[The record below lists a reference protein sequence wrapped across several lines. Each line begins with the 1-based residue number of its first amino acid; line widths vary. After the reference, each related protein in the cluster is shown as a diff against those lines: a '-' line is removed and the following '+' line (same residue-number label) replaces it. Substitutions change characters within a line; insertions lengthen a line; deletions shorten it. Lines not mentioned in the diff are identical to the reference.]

1 MRRVLAFLAMA
12 IAAPLAAQPE
22 TQPDGAT
29 DGIPVTEVLAQSC
42 SAHKFETKVQ
52 FTAPNGERRQS
63 NVKMCGTVGQTDAQW
78 ANTLRDAAKKVRTND
93 SMPEEAKQQVIA
105 AITAEVAKLD
115 ASSAAT
121 APVTAF
127 TLPKGPVK
135 EATPSPAGGLEGY
148 SSFQPLPPPIPPA
161 APAVAATSLPSSK
174 VAAVTVAPTTILPAI
189 PPPRLT
195 ILCGLTTDL
204 RDPGPCT
211 TLERTTQ
218 LQVRADENLPAG
230 LQLRFVRKGDI
241 RGSINLAALRQGQT
255 VMLRTPSKLCSGV
268 LRTTAEIEIVKVGGA
283 SGAGQ
288 LLDKRG
294 PFDLRC

>member
-1 MRRVLAFLAMA
+1 MRAVLAILGMA
-12 IAAPLAAQPE
+12 IVAPLAAQPAS
-22 TQPDGAT
+22 QPDLAGGNA
-29 DGIPVTEVLAQSC
+29 PVDQVLAQSC

-52 FTAPNGERRQS
+52 FTAANGERRQS
-63 NVKMCGTVGQTDAQW
+63 NVKMCGTLGQTDAQW

-105 AITAEVAKLD
+105 AISAELVRLD
-115 ASSAAT
+115 AGSGAAAPATGFALTPAGPRET
-121 APVTAF
+121 AP
-127 TLPKGPVK
+127 
-135 EATPSPAGGLEGY
+135 PSAGGLPGY
-148 SSFQPLPPPIPPA
+148 SSFQPLPPPIAPA
-161 APAVAATSLPSSK
+161 APATAITANAASSGVASAATMM
-174 VAAVTVAPTTILPAI
+174 LPAI

-204 RDPGPCT
+204 RDPGPCS

-218 LQVRADENLPAG
+218 LQVRADESLPAG

-241 RGSINLAALRQGQT
+241 RGSINLAPMRQGQT
-255 VMLRTPSKLCSGV
+255 VMLRTPSKLCAGV
-268 LRTTAEIEIVKVGGA
+268 LRTTAQIEIVKVGGA

>member
-1 MRRVLAFLAMA
+1 MRRVLAILVMG
-12 IAAPLAAQPE
+12 IASPLAAQP
-22 TQPDGAT
+22 DS
-29 DGIPVTEVLAQSC
+29 PVDPAIDAAPVDSVVAQSC
-42 SAHKFETKVQ
+42 TAHKFETKVQ
-52 FTAPNGERRQS
+52 FTAPNGERKQS

-78 ANTLRDAAKKVRTND
+78 ANTLRDAARKVRSSD

-105 AITAEVAKLD
+105 AITAEVVKLD
-115 ASSAAT
+115 ASSSAV

-127 TLPKGPVK
+127 TLPRAGAR
-135 EATPSPAGGLEGY
+135 EAAPSSGGGLEGY
-148 SSFQPLPPPIPPA
+148 SSFQPLPLPIAPA
-161 APAVAATSLPSSK
+161 APAPSTTSASSSGAIASVAATTMLP
-174 VAAVTVAPTTILPAI
+174 TI

-241 RGSINLAALRQGQT
+241 RGSINLAAMRRGQS
-255 VMLRTPSKLCSGV
+255 VMLRTPSKLCAGV
-268 LRTTAEIEIVKVGGA
+268 LRTTAQIEIVKVGGA
-283 SGAGQ
+283 SGTGQ
-288 LLDKRG
+288 LLDRRG

>member
-1 MRRVLAFLAMA
+1 MRGVWAILGMA

-22 TQPDGAT
+22 LQPEPVSNDSS
-29 DGIPVTEVLAQSC
+29 VTEILTQSC

-63 NVKMCGTVGQTDAQW
+63 SVKMCGTVGQTDAQW
-78 ANTLRDAAKKVRTND
+78 ANTLRDAAKKLRTND

-115 ASSAAT
+115 ASAAAI

-127 TLPKGPVK
+127 TLPKASTREV
-135 EATPSPAGGLEGY
+135 APSTAGGGLEGY
-148 SSFQPLPPPIPPA
+148 SSFQPLPPPIPPSA
-161 APAVAATSLPSSK
+161 STTTTSALGSTVAAGTG
-174 VAAVTVAPTTILPAI
+174 ATTMLPAI
-189 PPPRLT
+189 PPPRMT

-218 LQVRADENLPAG
+218 LQVRADENLPPG
-230 LQLRFVRKGDI
+230 LQLRFVRKGSL
-241 RGSINLAALRQGQT
+241 RGSINLAAMRQGQT
-255 VMLRTPSKLCSGV
+255 VMLRTPSKLCAGV
-268 LRTTAEIEIVKVGGA
+268 LRTTAEIEIVKVGGT

>member
-1 MRRVLAFLAMA
+1 MRAVLAILGMA
-12 IAAPLAAQPE
+12 IAAPVAAQPE
-22 TQPDGAT
+22 LRSEPAVAT
-29 DGIPVTEVLAQSC
+29 PVDEILAQSC

-52 FTAPNGERRQS
+52 FTAANGERKQS
-63 NVKMCGTVGQTDAQW
+63 NVRMCGTVGQTDAQW
-78 ANTLRDAAKKVRTND
+78 ANTLRDAARKVRTND

-115 ASSAAT
+115 ASVGAI

-127 TLPKGPVK
+127 TLPKTTSRQAPLSTPV
-135 EATPSPAGGLEGY
+135 GLEGY
-148 SSFQPLPPPIPPA
+148 SSFQPLPPPIPPSTGTITSGSA
-161 APAVAATSLPSSK
+161 SSGVVASSVAATM
-174 VAAVTVAPTTILPAI
+174 LPAI
-189 PPPRLT
+189 PPPRMT
-195 ILCGLTTDL
+195 ILCGSTTDL

-211 TLERTTQ
+211 TLEPTTQ

-230 LQLRFVRKGDI
+230 LQLRFVRKGDV
-241 RGSINLAALRQGQT
+241 RGSSNLAAMRQGQT
-255 VMLRTPSKLCSGV
+255 VMLRIPSKLCRGV
-268 LRTTAEIEIVKVGGA
+268 LRTTAQIEIVKVGGA